1 MAHQPSIAIVPL
13 KTRDGYVIPR
23 ISLTVDGTLSICVI
37 VLTNTSDDLVI
48 LRTTYTPFRDGSGDY
63 GARHDAASMSTIIR
77 TDEETS
83 SESRSSE
90 RTIPEDPAPGIPGGP
105 PDI

>member
-23 ISLTVDGTLSICVI
+23 ISLTADGTLSICVI

-48 LRTTYTPFRDGSGDY
+48 LRTTYTPLRDGSGDY
-63 GARHDAASMSTIIR
+63 GARHDAASMSTVIR
-77 TDEETS
+77 TGEETPPESMS
-83 SESRSSE
+83 SEGTLS
-90 RTIPEDPAPGIPGGP
+90 EDPAPGIPGGP